1 MLNDTWVSF
10 PSWSEDSNPATKK
23 NIYEEYLSRAEDE
36 RYEVFVMC
44 SVCVGMGWTNN
55 TAVSLMFDV
64 LYLKHFC
71 S

>member
-36 RYEVFVMC
+36 RYEVFMMYP
-44 SVCVGMGWTNN
+44 VCVYVSGW
-55 TAVSLMFDV
+55 
-64 LYLKHFC
+64 H
-71 S
+71 